1 MSGLRFL
8 LTLTTVH
15 LMYRYFDTLIKWIL
29 SIKSLFCDFLIRP
42 FDETAL
48 TDYFVYVRKPIDL
61 STVKYKL
68 DGTVPTL
75 GNKPDHVSLYVIC

>member
-1 MSGLRFL
+1 MSGLRYL
-8 LTLTTVH
+8 LTLITVH
-15 LMYRYFDTLIKWIL
+15 LMYSDTLIKWIL
-29 SIKSLFCDFLIRP
+29 LIKSLFCDFLIRP

-75 GNKPDHVSLYVIC
+75 GNKPDHVSLYVIF